1 MSSHTRLE
9 MDGCS
14 SYPDNRTG
22 HKCSMADRRDSD
34 WGLLSN
40 HGKVLVCVARDPEI
54 RVSDIAAAV
63 GVRERAVQRILAD
76 LRTDGVITAT
86 REGRRNR
93 YQINRRQTVATDP
106 LEGRSVGDVVD
117 SLVGGARAS

>member
-1 MSSHTRLE
+1 
-9 MDGCS
+9 
-14 SYPDNRTG
+14 
-22 HKCSMADRRDSD
+22 MADRRDSD

-76 LRTDGVITAT
+76 LRSDGVITAT

-93 YQINRRQTVATDP
+93 YQINRRQTVDTDP

-117 SLVGGARAS
+117 SLVGGSRAS

>member
-1 MSSHTRLE
+1 MPRP
-9 MDGCS
+9 G
-14 SYPDNRTG
+14 
-22 HKCSMADRRDSD
+22 SD

-76 LRTDGVITAT
+76 LREEGLITT
-86 REGRRNR
+86 VREGRRNR
-93 YQINRRQTVATDP
+93 YRINRRRRFPTDP
-106 LEGRSVGDVVD
+106 LEARPVGELVD
-117 SLVGGARAS
+117 SLVGARSNGS

>member
-1 MSSHTRLE
+1 MTRRE
-9 MDGCS
+9 
-14 SYPDNRTG
+14 
-22 HKCSMADRRDSD
+22 SD

-76 LRTDGVITAT
+76 LREEGLISAV

-93 YQINRRQTVATDP
+93 YQINRRRRFPTDP
-106 LEGRSVGDVVD
+106 LEPRPVGELVD
-117 SLVGGARAS
+117 SLVGAEHGNGS